1 MYFKSKWNSDKCW
14 CECGNPKEHHVCKK
28 DSIWNATTCEC
39 KNEKHL
45 ARMIDESVI
54 TFDEIINAVAKFSD
68 KETKTIPTKTI
79 LAKSSSTFFLFF
91 TSLFINCHST
101 LIKTK
106 TFIAISHNK

>member
-1 MYFKSKWNSDKCW
+1 MYFKSKWNSDKCC
-14 CECGNPKEHHVCKK
+14 CECENPKEHHVCKK
-28 DSIWNATTCEC
+28 DCIWNATTCGC
-39 KNEKHL
+39 KNEKYL
-45 ARMIDESVI
+45 VRMIDESVI